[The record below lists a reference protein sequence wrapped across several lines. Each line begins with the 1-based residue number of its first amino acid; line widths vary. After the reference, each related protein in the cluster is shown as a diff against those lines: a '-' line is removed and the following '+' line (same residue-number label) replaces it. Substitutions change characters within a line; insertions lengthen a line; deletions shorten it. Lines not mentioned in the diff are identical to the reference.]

1 MSKHDLS
8 AKDVAARLNMT
19 PKNFR
24 KRLRDKELAFVH
36 KDTRRYHFTE
46 KEAAD
51 VIDALTQR
59 RATDSGSGATVNISE
74 FKAKCLGLIDQVYKT
89 RQPLRITR
97 HGRPVAELIPAGPD
111 RKRKFLGDMA
121 GTVEILGDIVSP
133 VIDLDEFEAYR
144 D

>member
-1 MSKHDLS
+1 
-8 AKDVAARLNMT
+8 MT
-19 PKNFR
+19 I
-24 KRLRDKELAFVH
+24 L
-36 KDTRRYHFTE
+36 
-46 KEAAD
+46 
-51 VIDALTQR
+51 LTIGKILVMK
-59 RATDSGSGATVNISE
+59 SISVSE
-74 FKAKCLGLIDQVYKT
+74 FKAKCLGLIEQVDKT

>member
-1 MSKHDLS
+1 MVMK
-8 AKDVAARLNMT
+8 
-19 PKNFR
+19 
-24 KRLRDKELAFVH
+24 
-36 KDTRRYHFTE
+36 
-46 KEAAD
+46 
-51 VIDALTQR
+51 
-59 RATDSGSGATVNISE
+59 TVPISE
-74 FKAKCLGLIDQVYKT
+74 FKAKCLRLIEQVDKT

-97 HGRPVAELIPAGPD
+97 HGRAVAELIPAGPD